1 MKQREALPGSHEFFW
16 KDRENDEENSFDGC
30 SKHVPNIQRRG
41 TEHVRLTIR
50 QFQLAIGFRIEAR
63 HVRFSIRRRL
73 GTDGRLDDAGRPF
86 QSKKPNREIGI
97 QQRILTKRTRFG
109 KHGSIRAERQFG
121 AKRKLLGFIDA
132 E

>member
-41 TEHVRLTIR
+41 TEHVR
-50 QFQLAIGFRIEAR
+50 
-63 HVRFSIRRRL
+63 FSIRRRL

-97 QQRILTKRTRFG
+97 RQRILTRRTRFG
-109 KHGSIRAERQFG
+109 KLGSIRAERQFG
-121 AKRKLLGFIDA
+121 AKRKLRTKRLGLIDA